1 MQKKVINVNLGIAE
15 DVKTLV
21 KYFESQFNIL
31 EKEGNNLGTK
41 LAEAIK
47 SQRTFESHINQLNN
61 DKKDAL
67 STINR
72 FKKMVKELGVDATS
86 PEILKLES
94 LINTIDEYAKLA
106 NSVGR
111 IPQI

>member
-1 MQKKVINVNLGIAE
+1 MQKKVIKVEFGIAE
-15 DVKTLV
+15 DVKTSI
-21 KYFESQFNIL
+21 KYFESQFNIV

-47 SQRTFESHINQLNN
+47 AQRVFESHIDKLNN
-61 DKKDAL
+61 EKKQAL
-67 STINR
+67 STINQ
-72 FKKMVKELGVDATS
+72 FKKMAKELGVNANS
-86 PEILKLES
+86 PEISKLES
-94 LINTIDEYAKLA
+94 LINNIDEYAKLA